1 MPAKSKAQLRFM
13 AGVASGSIK
22 AKGLSRAKASEWVHA
37 TGSTKGLPNRVTK
50 KGDRNKKRR
59 GH

>member
-13 AGVASGSIK
+13 AGVMSGSIK
-22 AKGLSRAKASEWVHA
+22 KKGLSRMKAAEFVHA
-37 TGSTKGLPNRVTK
+37 TGSTKGLPNRVK
-50 KGDRNKKRR
+50 KGNRNKKRR